1 MFDIV
6 NILKWLKKHFGKA
19 DILMLGVLIVFFLF
33 TRLVNLEKFPIFGD
47 EGIYIHWAKTAWND
61 ASWRFVSLTDGK
73 QPLQTWGT
81 IPLLKLFPTNALLAG
96 RLFSV
101 ATGFIGL
108 VGMFSFLF
116 YLFGKRIAF
125 LGSLLYILTPY
136 FLFYDRMALSDS
148 GVNAGFIWMLFFS
161 IVFAKTLRFDIALVF
176 GFVSGLTLLTKSSA
190 RLFLGLSFFAPLLF
204 LEKNIRRFVPK
215 LVNYLVLFG
224 VTGIL
229 AMGMYNIQRLSPF
242 LHFVEEKNKTF
253 VMTFS
258 EFFAT
263 PYAYVKGNFP
273 LIPYYVVSEGGI
285 FLAIGGII
293 GLLLLFKHNR
303 KLGTYLLCW
312 FVLPYIGIAFF
323 SKVLYPRYLNF
334 YASLLIV
341 TFAFLLTKVKKTVF
355 LYPLIVLTVFSIAY
369 YDFTILF
376 NQSKIPFP
384 DIDRGQYI
392 TGITAGWG
400 VQNIIDFAR
409 EKSKEKK
416 VIVMAEGDFGVIGD
430 QLEVFVNKEDNIQVK
445 GYWPLDKQHLLESQK
460 ELKNHYVYVVFSH
473 RQKFPSDW
481 PLRLV
486 KKYKKPENKSSTYFF
501 ELLPK

>member
-1 MFDIV
+1 MSDIV
-6 NILKWLKKHFGKA
+6 HILKWLKKQFGKT
-19 DILMLGVLIVFFLF
+19 DVLILSLFFVLFLF

-47 EGIYIHWAKTAWND
+47 EGIYIHWAKTAWHD

-73 QPLQTWGT
+73 QPLQTWGI
-81 IPLLKLFPTNALLAG
+81 IPFLKLFPTNALLAG

-101 ATGFIGL
+101 TTGFIGL
-108 VGMFSFLF
+108 VGMFSILF

-125 LGSLLYILTPY
+125 VGSLLYILTPY

-161 IVFAKTLRFDIALVF
+161 ILLVRTLRLDIALVF
-176 GFVSGLTLLTKSSA
+176 GLISGLTLLTKSSA
-190 RLFLGLSFFAPLLF
+190 RLFLGLSFLAPILI
-204 LEKNIRRFVPK
+204 LEKNIKKFVSR
-215 LVNYLVLFG
+215 LINFLVLFG
-224 VTGIL
+224 VTGAL
-229 AMGMYNIQRLSPF
+229 ALAMYNIQRLSPF

-253 VMTFS
+253 VMTFG

-263 PYAYVKGNFP
+263 PFAYVKGNFG
-273 LIPYYVVSEGGI
+273 LIPYYVLSEGGI

-293 GLLLLFKHNR
+293 GLLLLLKHSR
-303 KLGTYLLCW
+303 KLGAYFLCW
-312 FVLPYIGIAFF
+312 FVFPYTAIAFF

-334 YASLLIV
+334 YASLLLV
-341 TFAFLLTKVKKTVF
+341 PFSFLLTKIKKSIF
-355 LYPLIVLTVFSIAY
+355 LYAFIVLTIASIAY

-376 NQSKIPFP
+376 DQSKIPFP

-400 VQNIIDFAR
+400 VKELVEFAR

-416 VIVMAEGDFGVIGD
+416 VILMAEGDFGVIGD

-445 GYWPLDKQHLLESQK
+445 GYWPLDKIHLIENQK

-473 RQKFPSDW
+473 RQEFPPDW

-486 KKYKKPENKSSTYFF
+486 KKFEKPERKSAIYLF
-501 ELLPK
+501 ELTK

>member
-1 MFDIV
+1 MFDIFHT
-6 NILKWLKKHFGKA
+6 LKWLKKQFNKT
-19 DILMLGVLIVFFLF
+19 DILILALLIVLFLF
-33 TRLVNLEKFPIFGD
+33 TRLINLEKFPIFGD
-47 EGIYIHWAKTAWND
+47 EGIYIHWAKTAWHD

-81 IPLLKLFPTNALLAG
+81 IPFLKLFPTNALLAG

-101 ATGFIGL
+101 TTGFIGL
-108 VGMFSFLF
+108 VGMFGFLF

-125 LGSLLYILTPY
+125 LGSLLYVFTPY

-161 IVFAKTLRFDIALVF
+161 LVLAKTLRFDTALLF
-176 GFVSGLTLLTKSSA
+176 GLVSGLTLLTKSSA
-190 RLFLGLSFFAPLLF
+190 RLFLGLSLLAPILFF
-204 LEKNIRRFVPK
+204 ERNMRKFVPK
-215 LVNYLVLFG
+215 LLNYLVLFG
-224 VTGIL
+224 VTGAL
-229 AMGMYNIQRLSPF
+229 ALAMYNIQRLSPF

-273 LIPYYVVSEGGI
+273 LVSYYVLSEGGI
-285 FLAIGGII
+285 LLAIGGII
-293 GLLLLFKHNR
+293 GLFALLIYKPR
-303 KLGTYLLCW
+303 LGTYLLSW
-312 FVLPYIGIAFF
+312 FVFPYIAISFF

-334 YASLLIV
+334 YASLLII
-341 TFAFLLTKVKKTVF
+341 TFSFLLTKIKKSVF
-355 LYPLIVLTVFSIAY
+355 LYLLIVLTIASIVY

-376 NQSKIPFP
+376 DQVKIPFP

-400 VQNIIDFAR
+400 IRDIVEYAR
-409 EKSKEKK
+409 DKSKEKK
-416 VIVMAEGDFGVIGD
+416 VILMAEGDFGVIGD
-430 QLEVFVNKEDNIQVK
+430 QLEVFVNREDNMQVK

-473 RQKFPSDW
+473 RQEFPPDW

-486 KKYKKPENKSSTYFF
+486 KRFEKPEGKSATFLF
-501 ELLPK
+501 QLTK